1 MRKGLFFVPFL
12 IAVAS
17 FSSCKPILSEKI
29 VKDINENS
37 NFEIALLTPADEV
50 DFSDFG
56 TVPGMGIT
64 GYYNKKYDEY
74 LVEGIHERYVQYDV
88 TTYPTIVVGKQ
99 YVTGIEIKDPDVHM
113 YGYSVGDNRK
123 DLVDFLED
131 KGFDEFY
138 NNGHMMKFS
147 KGRVEI
153 RFGFNNETQEIHSL
167 YVGMMTAAAGMV
179 Y

>member
-1 MRKGLFFVPFL
+1 MRKGLL
-12 IAVAS
+12 ILPLLLSALA
-17 FSSCKPILSEKI
+17 FSGCKPIFSERT
-29 VKDINENS
+29 VEDINENS

-50 DFSDFG
+50 DFSDFN

-74 LVEGIHERYVQYDV
+74 LVEGIRERYVQYDV

-99 YVTGIEIKDPDVHM
+99 YVTGIEIMDPDVHM
-113 YGYSVGDNRK
+113 YGYSIGDNSQ
-123 DLVDFLED
+123 DLADFLED

-138 NNGHMMKFS
+138 NSGHLMKFS

-153 RFGFNNETQEIHSL
+153 RFGFNNETKEIHSL
-167 YVGMMTAAAGMV
+167 YVGMMTTVGGIV

>member
-1 MRKGLFFVPFL
+1 MRKGLL
-12 IAVAS
+12 ILPLLLSAVS
-17 FSSCKPILSEKI
+17 FSGCKPIFSEKI
-29 VKDINENS
+29 VEDINENS
-37 NFEIALLTPADEV
+37 NFEIALLTPADEA
-50 DFSDFG
+50 DFSNFN

-88 TTYPTIVVGKQ
+88 STYPTIVVGKQ
-99 YVTGIEIKDPDVHM
+99 YVTGIEIKDPDVHI
-113 YGYSVGDNRK
+113 YGYTVGDSSQAFS
-123 DLVDFLED
+123 DFLED

-138 NNGHMMKFS
+138 NNGHMMKLS

-167 YVGMMTAAAGMV
+167 HVGMMTTAAGII

>member
-1 MRKGLFFVPFL
+1 MKKGLIFVPLL
-12 IAVAS
+12 IVVAS

-29 VKDINENS
+29 VEDINENS

-50 DFSDFG
+50 DFSDFN

-64 GYYNKKYDEY
+64 GYYNKKYDQY
-74 LVEGIHERYVQYDV
+74 LVSGELERYVQYDI
-88 TTYPTIVVGKQ
+88 TTYPRIMFGEQ

-113 YGYSVGDNRK
+113 YGYSVGDNSQ
-123 DLVDFLED
+123 DLADFLES

-138 NNGHMMKFS
+138 NSGHLMKFS

-167 YVGMMTAAAGMV
+167 YVGMMTTVGGIV